1 MKRIEDSTLELSAK
15 VFFSLDKYQL
25 KYGLQTL
32 FFAIQLIENRFL
44 YWSAPPPPPRDQSN
58 PFAYSCTFHTT
69 YKNGMIGHGG
79 NDVIMLKNKIS

>member
-1 MKRIEDSTLELSAK
+1 MKRIEYSTLESSAK

-25 KYGLQTL
+25 KYGLKTL
-32 FFAIQLIENRFL
+32 FFAIQLIEKKIFFIEV
-44 YWSAPPPPPRDQSN
+44 PPPRDQSN
-58 PFAYSCTFHTT
+58 PFVYSCTFHTT